1 MEAVNKLS
9 YLFDGSSKQDI
20 IFLFSMYLDNI
31 KKQKKQLS
39 HQLCKHVVKINVGQ
53 GIAWLIDS
61 L

>member
-1 MEAVNKLS
+1 
-9 YLFDGSSKQDI
+9 
-20 IFLFSMYLDNI
+20 MYLDNV